1 MLYEFSIG
9 ALFLGMFILAIGAL
23 IVGYH
28 QKLADNLAS
37 GVSSY
42 DRFRFWGLVVC
53 GTGIAIMLSLH
64 SIPLNWLAW
73 SLFGGV

>member
-9 ALFLGMFILAIGAL
+9 ALFLGMLILAVGAL

-28 QKLADNLAS
+28 QKLADNLGS

-42 DRFRFWGLVVC
+42 DRFRFWGLVTC
-53 GTGIAIMLSLH
+53 GVGVAIMLSLH
-64 SIPLNWLAW
+64 SIPLNWLSR
-73 SLFGGV
+73 SLFGGI